1 MQTLTIVTLEE
12 SKQVENRLR
21 LAVNTQLPGGT
32 EYICLFLSVARVSVG
47 SHFNRRVI
55 STELSGWDDWV
66 EVHKWSYT
74 DQGLCS
80 VKNYKHQKPKD
91 IQNVSARLQNETKF
105 IFEHIWKR
113 SKPASS
119 SSCVALVGDGQRP
132 GKSNAFVSQYI
143 VYVDT
148 ATELMVLIIIYR
160 IYFSHFDTISD
171 VNDGTKAV

>member
-66 EVHKWSYT
+66 EVHRWSYT

-80 VKNYKHQKPKD
+80 VKNYKNIKNLKIYEMFPLISK
-91 IQNVSARLQNETKF
+91 IRQNLYLNIYESDQNQHLVCSVLLSSVTVSDQEKVTHLYLNILF
-105 IFEHIWKR
+105 
-113 SKPASS
+113 
-119 SSCVALVGDGQRP
+119 
-132 GKSNAFVSQYI
+132 
-143 VYVDT
+143 
-148 ATELMVLIIIYR
+148 M
-160 IYFSHFDTISD
+160 
-171 VNDGTKAV
+171 